1 MTTDLLGFLDES
13 KKPVRD
19 PRTGRVSTSGE
30 FYVVAAAVVLS
41 GDIEAIRAELREA
54 VARLGFPF
62 HYADLR
68 SKSRRVDALDAVLSI
83 EGWGAYVFETAR
95 PMSPR
100 NNSEHQM
107 RAKALSAAFTVLSAE
122 EGVSSSCSRLEAT
135 RSSNSTSSIRRT
147 IKSCSGSRGRR
158 RYRPGC
164 SFDMP
169 TRVSRSFNC
178 LISSRVHVPTT
189 CARSTE
195 RCTPDCP
202 TACAGSL
209 LCWGKTAHNAQRPRD
224 YEP

>member
-83 EGWGAYVFETAR
+83 EGWDAYVFETAR

-122 EGVSSSCSRLEAT
+122 EGVSEFVLETRGHPIKQLDQLDQKDHQVLQRLTGTQKVPAGLQLRHADKGEPILQLPDLIASARTGHLCSVDREMYARLSH
-135 RSSNSTSSIRRT
+135 RVRRIT
-147 IKSCSGSRGRR
+147 PVLGKDGS
-158 RYRPGC
+158 
-164 SFDMP
+164 
-169 TRVSRSFNC
+169 
-178 LISSRVHVPTT
+178 
-189 CARSTE
+189 
-195 RCTPDCP
+195 
-202 TACAGSL
+202 
-209 LCWGKTAHNAQRPRD
+209 
-224 YEP
+224 